1 MDDLGERT
9 EAPTPKAL
17 ATAREKGQVP
27 KSQDLSG
34 AVLMLGGVIALMVLA
49 PMIGEMF
56 ERILRTMLDGDISV
70 DQLSTASI
78 KATSMLAMYEVFRVM
93 LPVLLIVMVVAYASQ
108 FMQVGFLISADPIMP
123 KFSKL
128 SPIGGIKRIY
138 GKKGLAKAIIN
149 TLKLTLLII
158 VSILVIRSQID
169 TISTLPMLTA
179 LMATTAILRMVVMI
193 AFILIVILLMLAVID
208 YIFQR
213 WQHMQEN
220 KMTKQQ
226 VKDERRTMEGDPQLK
241 GKRMQMAREIVMQ
254 QISHHVPQADVIVT
268 NPTHFSV
275 AIKYDST
282 GMGAPKVTAKG
293 ADLIAFRIRQIARN
307 NKVPIVERPPL
318 ARALYWGI
326 KVGQEISA
334 EHYEAVAELL
344 AYVYRIEGKAQS
356 RMEQMNTTKTT
367 QPQEE
372 SAPV

>member
-17 ATAREKGQVP
+17 QTARDKGQVP

-34 AVLMLGGVIALMVLA
+34 AVLMLGGVVALIALA

-56 ERILRTMLDGDISV
+56 QRILRTMLGGDIAV
-70 DQLSTASI
+70 DQLSM
-78 KATSMLAMYEVFRVM
+78 ATINAAGMLAIYEVGRVM
-93 LPVLLIVMVVAYASQ
+93 LPVLLIVMVVAYGAQ
-108 FMQVGFLISADPIMP
+108 FMQVGFLISGDPIQP

-128 SPIGGIKRIY
+128 SPLGGIKRIY
-138 GKKGLAKAIIN
+138 GKKGIAKAVIN

-158 VSILVIRSQID
+158 VSYLVIRAQID

-179 LMATTAILRMVVMI
+179 LMATTAILRMVITI
-193 AFILIVILLMLAVID
+193 AFILIVILLMLSVID

-213 WQHMQEN
+213 WQHNQEN

-226 VKDERRTMEGDPQLK
+226 VKDERRTMEGDPLLK

-254 QISHHVPQADVIVT
+254 QISHQVPQADVIVT

-275 AIKYDST
+275 AIKYESG
-282 GMGAPKVTAKG
+282 GMGAPKVIAKG
-293 ADLIAFRIRQIARN
+293 ADLIALRIRQIART

-318 ARALYWGI
+318 ARALYWGV

-344 AYVYRIEGKAQS
+344 AYVYRIEGDAKQ
-356 RMEQMNTTKTT
+356 QMDKMQQQT
-367 QPQEE
+367 P
-372 SAPV
+372 AGV

>member
-17 ATAREKGQVP
+17 QTAREKGQVP

-34 AVLMLGGVIALMVLA
+34 AVLMLGGVIALMILA

-56 ERILRTMLDGDISV
+56 ERMLRNMLGGEISV

-78 KATSMLAMYEVFRVM
+78 RSASTIAVYEVMRVM
-93 LPVLLIVMVVAYASQ
+93 VPVLLIVMVVAYASQ
-108 FMQVGFLISADPIMP
+108 FMQVGFLLSADPIQP

-128 SPIGGIKRIY
+128 SPLGGIKRIY
-138 GKKGLAKAIIN
+138 GKKGIAKAIIN

-158 VSILVIRSQID
+158 VSIIVIRSQID
-169 TISTLPMLTA
+169 TIATLPMLPA
-179 LMATTAILRMVVMI
+179 VMATAAILRMVIMI
-193 AFILIVILLMLAVID
+193 AFILIIILLMLAVID

-254 QISHHVPQADVIVT
+254 QAANQVPQADVIVT

-275 AIKYDST
+275 AIKYDSQ
-282 GMGAPKVTAKG
+282 GMGAPKVIAKG
-293 ADLIAFRIRQIARN
+293 ADLIAFHIRQIARQN
-307 NKVPIVERPPL
+307 DVPIVERPPL
-318 ARALYWGI
+318 ARALYWGV
-326 KVGQEISA
+326 KVGQEISS

-344 AYVYRIEGKAQS
+344 AFVYRMEGNAQS
-356 RMEQMNTTKTT
+356 AIKNMSKQRTSP
-367 QPQEE
+367 QPEP
-372 SAPV
+372 STV

>member
-17 ATAREKGQVP
+17 QTAREKGQVP

-34 AVLMLGGVIALMVLA
+34 AVLMLGGVVALIALA

-56 ERILRTMLDGDISV
+56 ERMLRTMLGGNISV

-78 KATSMLAMYEVFRVM
+78 QATSSLAVYEVMRVM
-93 LPVLLIVMVVAYASQ
+93 LPVLLIVMVIAYGSQ

-123 KFSKL
+123 KFSKI
-128 SPIGGIKRIY
+128 SPLGGIKRIY
-138 GKKGLAKAIIN
+138 GRKGIAKAIIN
-149 TLKLTLLII
+149 TLKLSLLIV

-169 TISTLPMLTA
+169 TIATLPMLPAIVATA
-179 LMATTAILRMVVMI
+179 AILRMIITI
-193 AFILIVILLMLAVID
+193 AFILIVVLLMLAVID

-254 QISHHVPQADVIVT
+254 QMAHQVPQADVIVT

-275 AIKYDST
+275 AIKYDSDSSS
-282 GMGAPKVTAKG
+282 APKVTVKG
-293 ADLIAFRIRQIARN
+293 ADLMAFRIRQLARTHN
-307 NKVPIVERPPL
+307 IPIVERPPL
-318 ARALYWGI
+318 ARALYWGV

-344 AYVYRIEGKAQS
+344 AYVYRMEGKAQS
-356 RMEQMNTTKTT
+356 QMKQMNK
-367 QPQEE
+367 QEP
-372 SAPV
+372 AAV

>member
-17 ATAREKGQVP
+17 QTAREKGQVP

-34 AVLMLGGVIALMVLA
+34 AVLMLGGVIALMILA

-56 ERILRTMLDGDISV
+56 ERMLRTMLGGEISV

-78 KATSMLAMYEVFRVM
+78 RSTSTIAVYEVMRVM
-93 LPVLLIVMVVAYASQ
+93 IPVLLIVMVVAYGSQ
-108 FMQVGFLISADPIMP
+108 FMQVGFLISADPIQP
-123 KFSKL
+123 KFSKI
-128 SPIGGIKRIY
+128 SPLGGIKRIY
-138 GKKGLAKAIIN
+138 GKKGIAKAIIN

-158 VSILVIRSQID
+158 VSIIVIRSQID
-169 TISTLPMLTA
+169 TIATLPMLPA
-179 LMATTAILRMVVMI
+179 IMATAAILRMVIMI

-254 QISHHVPQADVIVT
+254 QVAHQVPQADVIVT

-275 AIKYDST
+275 AIKYDSD

-293 ADLIAFRIRQIARN
+293 ADLIAFRIRQIARQN
-307 NKVPIVERPPL
+307 DVPIVERPPL
-318 ARALYWGI
+318 ARALYWGV

-344 AYVYRIEGKAQS
+344 AYVYRMEGNAQS
-356 RMEQMNTTKTT
+356 AMKNMSKQRTNP
-367 QPQEE
+367 QPEP
-372 SAPV
+372 SPV

>member
-9 EAPTPKAL
+9 EAPTPKKL
-17 ATAREKGQVP
+17 TDARNKGQVP

-34 AVLMLGGVIALMVLA
+34 AVLMLGGVVALIVLA
-49 PMIGEMF
+49 PMIGSMF
-56 ERILRTMLDGDISV
+56 ERMLRTMLGGNISV

-78 KATSMLAMYEVFRVM
+78 QATSMLAVYEVMRVM
-93 LPVLLIVMVVAYASQ
+93 LPVLLIVMAVAYAAQ
-108 FMQVGFLISADPIMP
+108 FMQVGFLISSDPILP

-128 SPIGGIKRIY
+128 SPIGGIKKIY
-138 GKKGLAKAIIN
+138 GRKGIAKAVIN
-149 TLKLTLLII
+149 TLKLVLLIA

-179 LMATTAILRMVVMI
+179 VMATTAILRMVIVI
-193 AFILIVILLMLAVID
+193 AFILIVLLLMLAVID

-213 WQHMQEN
+213 WQFMQEN

-226 VKDERRTMEGDPQLK
+226 VKEERRNMEGDPLLK

-254 QISHHVPQADVIVT
+254 QMAHQVPQADVIVT

-275 AIKYDST
+275 AIKYDSSGT
-282 GMGAPKVTAKG
+282 GAPKVTVKG
-293 ADLIAFRIRQIARN
+293 ADLMAFRIRQIAQT
-307 NKVPIVERPPL
+307 NKIPIVERPPL
-318 ARALYWGI
+318 ARALYWGV

-344 AYVYRIEGKAQS
+344 AYVYRMDGKAQS
-356 RMEQMNTTKTT
+356 RMEKM
-367 QPQEE
+367 E
-372 SAPV
+372 SAKV

>member
-9 EAPTPKAL
+9 EAPTPKKL
-17 ATAREKGQVP
+17 ADARNKGQVP

-34 AVLMLGGVIALMVLA
+34 AVLMLGGVVTLIVMA
-49 PMIGEMF
+49 PMIGDMF
-56 ERILRTMLDGDISV
+56 QRMLRNMLGGNISV

-78 KATSMLAMYEVFRVM
+78 QATSTIAVYEVMRVM
-93 LPVLLIVMVVAYASQ
+93 LPVLLLVMLVAYAAQ
-108 FMQVGFLISADPIMP
+108 FMQVGFLISGDPIQP

-128 SPIGGIKRIY
+128 SPLGGIKRIY
-138 GKKGLAKAIIN
+138 GRKGMAKAVIN
-149 TLKLTLLII
+149 TLKLTLLIF

-179 LMATTAILRMVVMI
+179 VMATSAILRMVITI
-193 AFILIVILLMLAVID
+193 AFILIVLLLMLAVID

-213 WQHMQEN
+213 WQHNQEN
-220 KMTKQQ
+220 KMSKQQ
-226 VKDERRTMEGDPQLK
+226 VKEERRNMEGDPLLK

-254 QISHHVPQADVIVT
+254 QMAHQVPQADVIVT

-275 AIKYDST
+275 AIKYDSS
-282 GMGAPKVTAKG
+282 GMGAPKVTVKG
-293 ADLIAFRIRQIARN
+293 ADLMAFRIRQIAQTN
-307 NKVPIVERPPL
+307 NIPIVERPPL
-318 ARALYWGI
+318 ARALYWGV

-356 RMEQMNTTKTT
+356 HMKKM
-367 QPQEE
+367 QPAE
-372 SAPV
+372 V

>member
-17 ATAREKGQVP
+17 TDARNKGQVP

-34 AVLMLGGVIALMVLA
+34 AVLMLGGVVALIVLA

-56 ERILRTMLDGDISV
+56 QRMLRTMLGGNISV

-78 KATSMLAMYEVFRVM
+78 QATSSLAIYEVMRVM
-93 LPVLLIVMVVAYASQ
+93 LPVLLIVMVVAYFSQ
-108 FMQVGFLISADPIMP
+108 FIQVGFLISADPIQP
-123 KFSKL
+123 KFSKI
-128 SPIGGIKRIY
+128 SPLGGIKRIY
-138 GKKGLAKAIIN
+138 GRKGLAKAIIN
-149 TLKLTLLII
+149 TLKLTLLIA

-179 LMATTAILRMVVMI
+179 VMATTAILRMVITI
-193 AFILIVILLMLAVID
+193 AFILIILLLMLAVID

-254 QISHHVPQADVIVT
+254 QMAHQVPQADVIVT

-275 AIKYDST
+275 ALKYDST
-282 GMGAPKVTAKG
+282 GMGAPKVTVKG
-293 ADLIAFRIRQIARN
+293 ADLMAFRIRQIAQT
-307 NKVPIVERPPL
+307 NKIPIVERPPL
-318 ARALYWGI
+318 ARALYWGV

-344 AYVYRIEGKAQS
+344 AYVYRMEGKAQKQMKQ
-356 RMEQMNTTKTT
+356 MEPAQ
-367 QPQEE
+367 
-372 SAPV
+372 V

>member
-241 GKRMQMAREIVMQ
+241 GKRMQMAREIIMQ
-254 QISHHVPQADVIVT
+254 QMAHQVPQADVIVT

-275 AIKYDST
+275 AIKYDSE
-282 GMGAPKVTAKG
+282 GMGAPKVTVKG
-293 ADLIAFRIRQIARN
+293 ADLMAFRIRQIARN
-307 NKVPIVERPPL
+307 HNIPIVERPPL
-318 ARALYWGI
+318 ARALYWGV
-326 KVGQEISA
+326 KAGQEISA

-344 AYVYRIEGKAQS
+344 AYVYRLGGKAHKKKNQLETVTHIQS
-356 RMEQMNTTKTT
+356 Q
-367 QPQEE
+367 
-372 SAPV
+372 

>member
-1 MDDLGERT
+1 MDDMGERT

-17 ATAREKGQVP
+17 QSAREKGQVP

-34 AVLMLGGVIALMVLA
+34 AVLMLGGVIALMILA
-49 PMIGEMF
+49 PMIGDMF
-56 ERILRTMLDGDISV
+56 QRMLRTMLGGNISV

-78 KATSMLAMYEVFRVM
+78 QATSTVAIYEVMRVM
-93 LPVLLIVMVVAYASQ
+93 LPVLLIVMVIAYGSQ
-108 FMQVGFLISADPIMP
+108 FMQVGFLISADPIQP

-128 SPIGGIKRIY
+128 SPLGGIKRIY

-149 TLKLTLLII
+149 TLKLTLLIL

-179 LMATTAILRMVVMI
+179 VMATTAILRMIITI
-193 AFILIVILLMLAVID
+193 AFILIIILLMLAVID

-213 WQHMQEN
+213 WQHTQDN
-220 KMTKQQ
+220 RMTKQQ

-254 QISHHVPQADVIVT
+254 QMAHQVPQADVIVT

-275 AIKYDST
+275 AIKYESD
-282 GMGAPKVTAKG
+282 GMGAPKVTVKG
-293 ADLIAFRIRQIARN
+293 ADLMALRIRQIARTH
-307 NKVPIVERPPL
+307 KIPIVERPPL
-318 ARALYWGI
+318 ARALYWGV
-326 KVGQEISA
+326 KAGQEISA

-344 AYVYRIEGKAQS
+344 AYVYRLEGKAEGHMKNMKQS
-356 RMEQMNTTKTT
+356 EHME
-367 QPQEE
+367 
-372 SAPV
+372 PV